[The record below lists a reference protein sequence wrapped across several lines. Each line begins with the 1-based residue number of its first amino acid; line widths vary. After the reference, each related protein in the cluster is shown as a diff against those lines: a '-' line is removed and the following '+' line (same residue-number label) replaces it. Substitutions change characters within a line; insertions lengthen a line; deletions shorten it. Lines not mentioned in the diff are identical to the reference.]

1 MSDSPGEV
9 TVLLGRLKAG
19 DAAAHAQLM
28 NVVYDELRRLA
39 AKLMRDESPG
49 HSLQA
54 TALVN
59 EAYMRLVN
67 VNEVDWQGRAHFFAI
82 AAQIMRRVLVD
93 HARHKKAQKRGGG
106 QSALNLDEA
115 IVFATQHSPQLLA
128 LDEALGRLE
137 QIDPRK
143 SRIVEM
149 RFFGGLTEEEV
160 AGVLGI
166 APRTVKREWS
176 FARAWLHAEMQL

>member
-9 TVLLGRLKAG
+9 TLLLGRLKAG
-19 DAAAHAQLM
+19 DPAAQSQLM

-106 QSALNLDEA
+106 QGTLNLDDA
-115 IVFATQHSPQLLA
+115 VVFASQHSPQLLA
-128 LDEALGRLE
+128 LDEALSRLE

-149 RFFGGLTEEEV
+149 RFFAGLTEDEV

>member
-1 MSDSPGEV
+1 MSESPGEV
-9 TVLLGRLKAG
+9 TLLLGRLKAG
-19 DAAAHAQLM
+19 DEAAHSQLM
-28 NVVYDELRRLA
+28 TVVYDELRRLA
-39 AKLMRDESPG
+39 GKLMRDESPG

-106 QSALNLDEA
+106 HGTLNLDEA
-115 IVFATQHSPQLLA
+115 IIFATQHSPQLLA
-128 LDEALGRLE
+128 LDEALARLE

-149 RFFGGLTEEEV
+149 RFFGGLTEDEV